1 MVNSHNYSPDTGTE
15 LARGPGRS
23 PFRPVTVK
31 AATLTKQPGRWVTRE
46 PADTRTRATARGIQ
60 HAQYTPKPATVDSNQ
75 RSR

>member
-31 AATLTKQPGRWVTRE
+31 AATLTKQPREMGHARTSRYADARNSERDPTR
-46 PADTRTRATARGIQ
+46 PI
-60 HAQYTPKPATVDSNQ
+60 YT
-75 RSR
+75 